1 MHLIDS
7 HTHLYSKEFDSDR
20 KESIERA
27 IQFGIKDFLLPNV
40 DLESIV
46 PMHELVD
53 LFPNNCKPMM
63 GLHPCSVDESV
74 DEVLGEIIKQFRSR
88 KNEYI
93 AIGEIGIDL
102 YWDRSFLKQQQDA
115 FSRQIDLAKE
125 ENLPIVIHCRE
136 SFDEIFEIL
145 DEKNSDRLRGI
156 FHCFTGT
163 EEQGRRILNYGDFK
177 LGIGGV
183 VTFKNSGLDK
193 VVSKFKLE
201 DLVLETD
208 SPYLAPVPYRGKRN
222 ESGYLMEV
230 AKKLADIFE
239 KEIKEVA
246 RITTMNCK
254 DIFRL

>member
-1 MHLIDS
+1 
-7 HTHLYSKEFDSDR
+7 
-20 KESIERA
+20 
-27 IQFGIKDFLLPNV
+27 
-40 DLESIV
+40 
-46 PMHELVD
+46 
-53 LFPNNCKPMM
+53 
-63 GLHPCSVDESV
+63 LHPCSVDENV
-74 DEVLGEIIKQFRSR
+74 DEVLTKTIKQFYDR
-88 KNEYI
+88 KEEYI

-102 YWDRSFLKQQQDA
+102 YWDKSFLKQQQDA
-115 FSRQIDLAKE
+115 FSKQIDLAKE

-145 DEKNSDRLRGI
+145 DEKNEDSLRGI

-183 VTFKNSGLDK
+183 VTFKNSGLDE

-222 ESGYLMEV
+222 ESGYLIEV
-230 AKKLADIFE
+230 AKKIADIFQKDIE
-239 KEIKEVA
+239 EVA

-254 DIFRL
+254 DIFKL